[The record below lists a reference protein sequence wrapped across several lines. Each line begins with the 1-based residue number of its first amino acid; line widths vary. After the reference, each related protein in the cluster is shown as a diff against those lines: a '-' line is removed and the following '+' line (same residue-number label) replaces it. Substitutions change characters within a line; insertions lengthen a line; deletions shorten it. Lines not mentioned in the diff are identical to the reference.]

1 LRVSSASRIFVA
13 FPSFGCACFSY
24 VLFFVTFVEWFPK
37 GSAVILLRTLGI
49 VILAMLAYCGTVLL
63 LDRLAGLFPPSWRE
77 RLRVIVFVGPA
88 ILLLVIGLVLPA
100 FRTIILSLMNNESK
114 EIRASTNFIGFRN
127 YTEVLGGDAG
137 RNTIRNN
144 IWWVL
149 IVPTFSVGIGVA
161 IATLADKYRGEAFA
175 KALIFLPNA
184 ISLAGA
190 GIVWKFI
197 YQYKPSNEPQYGV
210 LNKILVSLG
219 FGPHRFLQNTV
230 PDWSWLP
237 GLNTFFLMVVMIW
250 VQAGFATVVL
260 SAAIKGVPA
269 DFLEASRIDG
279 ANERQVFWKV
289 LLPSIRP
296 SVIVVWTTITIAV
309 LKAFDVVK
317 SMTGGNFQTDVVA
330 SSMMR
335 ESFSSDRV
343 GYGSALAV
351 VLFIAVV
358 PIMWFNI
365 RSYRA
370 EQASN

>member
-1 LRVSSASRIFVA
+1 M
-13 FPSFGCACFSY
+13 
-24 VLFFVTFVEWFPK
+24 
-37 GSAVILLRTLGI
+37 ILLRTLGI
-49 VILAMLAYCGTVLL
+49 VVLAITVYCGFVFA
-63 LDRLAGLFPPSWRE
+63 LDQVAGFFPPGWRE

-88 ILLLVIGLVLPA
+88 IFLLVIGLVLPA
-100 FRTIILSLMNNESK
+100 FRTIILSFMNNESK

-127 YTEVLGGDAG
+127 YTEVLSGDAG

-144 IWWVL
+144 IWWVM
-149 IVPTFSVGIGVA
+149 IVPTFSVGLGVA
-161 IATLADKYRGEAFA
+161 IATLADKYRGEAAA

-197 YQYKPSNEPQYGV
+197 YQYKAVNEPQYGV
-210 LNKILVSLG
+210 LNKILVGLG

-237 GLNTFFLMVVMIW
+237 GLNTFFLMIVMIW
-250 VQAGFATVVL
+250 VQTGFATVVL

-269 DFLEASRIDG
+269 DYLEASRIDG
-279 ANERQVFWKV
+279 ADERQVFWKV

-351 VLFIAVV
+351 VLFIAVI

-370 EQASN
+370 EQAAN